1 MLILQWSN
9 VEIINVMN
17 IVSAKM
23 TNTIAA
29 NIVSTASL
37 NCHSK
42 KLRDCF
48 TLHTVLLSII
58 LLSLTI
64 IVCYYYA
71 KQKGIN
77 GLTI

>member
-1 MLILQWSN
+1 MIEC

-23 TNTIAA
+23 TNTIAT

-42 KLRDCF
+42 KVRDCF
-48 TLHTVLLSII
+48 ILHTVLLLII
-58 LLSLTI
+58 LLSITI

-71 KQKGIN
+71 KKKGIN

>member
-1 MLILQWSN
+1 MLEC

-23 TNTIAA
+23 ANTIAT

-42 KLRDCF
+42 KVRDCF
-48 TLHTVLLSII
+48 ILHTVLLLII
-58 LLSLTI
+58 LLSITI

-71 KQKGIN
+71 KQKGVN

>member
-1 MLILQWSN
+1 
-9 VEIINVMN
+9 MN

-37 NCHSK
+37 NCHSR

-48 TLHTVLLSII
+48 TLHTVLLLII

>member
-1 MLILQWSN
+1 MLEC

-17 IVSAKM
+17 LVSAKM
-23 TNTIAA
+23 ANTIAT

-42 KLRDCF
+42 KVRDCF
-48 TLHTVLLSII
+48 ILHTVLLLII
-58 LLSLTI
+58 LLSITI

-71 KQKGIN
+71 KQKGVN

>member
-1 MLILQWSN
+1 MLEC

-23 TNTIAA
+23 ANTIAT

-42 KLRDCF
+42 KVRDCF
-48 TLHTVLLSII
+48 ILHTVLLLII
-58 LLSLTI
+58 LLSITI

-71 KQKGIN
+71 KQKGVN
-77 GLTI
+77 GRTI

>member
-1 MLILQWSN
+1 MLEC

-23 TNTIAA
+23 ANTIAT

-42 KLRDCF
+42 KGRDCF
-48 TLHTVLLSII
+48 ILHTVLLLII
-58 LLSLTI
+58 LLSITI

-71 KQKGIN
+71 KQKGVN